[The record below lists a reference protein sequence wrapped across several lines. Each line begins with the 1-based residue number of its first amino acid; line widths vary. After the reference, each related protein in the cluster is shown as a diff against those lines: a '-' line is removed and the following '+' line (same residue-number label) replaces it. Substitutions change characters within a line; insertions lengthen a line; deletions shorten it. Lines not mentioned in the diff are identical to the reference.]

1 MTTLSR
7 RTFLSG
13 SATTTIAWSAAVRAA
28 GSPTLTLV
36 PVAEGLF
43 VSPGRHELFTPENQG
58 HISNITVIVGDEAVA
73 VIDTGG
79 SAANGRSLIEAVRTI
94 TGRPIGYV
102 INTHMHPD
110 HVFGNA
116 PLAGG
121 RTEFVGHTKLPRA
134 LATRADR
141 YLTANRDSLG
151 PDAFEG
157 TRIIT
162 PTRLVTDSIRI
173 DLGGRTLRLDARKT
187 AHTDNDLTVLD
198 EKTNTI
204 ILGDL
209 LFSEHIPTLDGSIK
223 GWLAQLDALE
233 REPAARAIPGHGPPV
248 MAWPDALAAERR
260 YLTAVVHGVR
270 QTIRSGGTLSDAVA
284 TVARSNADG
293 WLLFDDF
300 HARNVSAAFAELEW
314 E

>member
-1 MTTLSR
+1 MTMWNT
-7 RTFLSG
+7 
-13 SATTTIAWSAAVRAA
+13 ATRAA
-28 GSPTLTLV
+28 GSPSLTLV

-43 VSPGRHELFTPENQG
+43 VSPGRHELFTPQNRG
-58 HISNITVIVGDEAVA
+58 HISNITVIIGDESVA
-73 VIDTGG
+73 VVDTGG
-79 SAANGRSLIEAVRTI
+79 SAAIGRGLIEAVKAVTD
-94 TGRPIGYV
+94 RPIGYV

-116 PLAGG
+116 PLTDGKA
-121 RTEFVGHTKLPRA
+121 EFVGHAKLPRA
-134 LATRADR
+134 LAARAER

-151 PDAFEG
+151 PVAFEG
-157 TRIIT
+157 TRIIP
-162 PTRLVTDSIRI
+162 PTRLVADTLQI

-187 AHTDNDLTVLD
+187 AHTDNDLTVWD
-198 EKTNTI
+198 EKTKTL

-209 LFSEHIPTLDGSIK
+209 LFAGHVPTLDGSIK
-223 GWLAQLDALE
+223 GWLALLDVLE

-248 MAWPDALAAERR
+248 MAWPEALAAERS
-260 YLTAVVHGVR
+260 YLIAVAEGVR
-270 QTIRSGGTLSDAVA
+270 QTIKSGGTLSDAVA
-284 TVARSNADG
+284 TVAPANPDG